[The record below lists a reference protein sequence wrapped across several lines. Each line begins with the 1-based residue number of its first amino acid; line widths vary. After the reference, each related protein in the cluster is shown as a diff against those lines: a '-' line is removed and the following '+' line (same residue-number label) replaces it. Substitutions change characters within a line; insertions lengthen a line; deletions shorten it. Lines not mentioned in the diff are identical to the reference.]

1 MECPAGVRSK
11 HLCITG
17 LTPEKPTTRNWK
29 LTMRFPLSLSFDL
42 ARYLV
47 KQQIQGLEKFPLVL
61 MLEPTHQ
68 CNLAC
73 AGCGRIQE
81 YRNTLG
87 DSLTIEECLESVED
101 CGAPVVTVTGGE
113 PLLYPPVYELVQ
125 ELVNRRKHIYLC
137 TNAILLEKAL
147 PRLPRSPRLTLSIHV
162 DGLAETHD
170 LILGRAGLFDLA
182 LRAIKAAKDQG
193 FRVCTNTTIYR
204 ESNVREIESLFAQ
217 LTHLGVDGIL
227 VSPAYSFQ
235 GVAKELF
242 LSREEIKEKFSRLH
256 QSPHKFRYFSTP
268 LYLSFLRGE
277 RHYDC
282 TPWANPTRN
291 TQGWRA
297 PCYQILDHHYPTFG
311 DLMEKTPWES
321 YGPERD
327 PRCAQCMM
335 HSGFEPSV
343 VRQMG
348 GSLTD
353 LWTMLRWNLT

>member
-1 MECPAGVRSK
+1 
-11 HLCITG
+11 
-17 LTPEKPTTRNWK
+17 
-29 LTMRFPLSLSFDL
+29 MRFPLSLSFDL
-42 ARYLV
+42 TRYLL
-47 KQQIQGLEKFPLVL
+47 KQQLQGIEKFPLVL

-81 YRNTLG
+81 YRNSLG
-87 DSLTIEECLESVED
+87 ESLTLEQCLESVEE

-113 PLLYPPVYELVQ
+113 PLLYPPVFELLQ
-125 ELVNRRKHIYLC
+125 ELVHRHKHIYLC

-147 PRLPRSPRLTLSIHV
+147 PKLPRSKRLTLSVHV

-170 LILGRAGLFDLA
+170 RHLGRPGLFNLA
-182 LRAIKAAKDQG
+182 LRAIKAAKQQG
-193 FRVCTNTTIYR
+193 FRVCTNTTIFK
-204 ESNVREIESLFAQ
+204 ETDVQEIESLFAQ
-217 LTHLGVDGIL
+217 LTQIGVDGIL
-227 VSPAYSFQ
+227 VSPAYSFN
-235 GVAKELF
+235 GVAPELF
-242 LSREEIKEKFSRLH
+242 LSREEIKGKFTRLH
-256 QSPHKFRYFSTP
+256 QSPRHIRYFSTP

-282 TPWANPTRN
+282 TPWANPTR
-291 TQGWRA
+291 TPLGWRA
-297 PCYQILDHHYPTFG
+297 PCYQIMDCHYDTFG
-311 DLMEKTPWES
+311 ELMERTVWEN
-321 YGPERD
+321 YGPEHD

-353 LWTMLRWNLT
+353 VWTMVRWNLT